1 MPRCLCYR
9 IFCCGLWPKTSRSY
23 SDDFFVLVPAVD
35 YSREEFAQTLA
46 VVGSVRG
53 RAPVVAD
60 EKHIACVEVGA
71 CMDISLYSST
81 PNFASKGTLQV
92 HTKYSFSVNLSKLES
107 GYIPGRLHGEA
118 GEAVE
123 AG

>member
-9 IFCCGLWPKTSRSY
+9 IFCCGLWPKTSRY
-23 SDDFFVLVPAVD
+23 NSDDFFVSVPALD

-46 VVGSVRG
+46 VVGNVRG
-53 RAPVVAD
+53 RAPVVVD

-81 PNFASKGTLQV
+81 PNFASKGTLKV
-92 HTKYSFSVNLSKLES
+92 RTYLCMF
-107 GYIPGRLHGEA
+107 LH
-118 GEAVE
+118 
-123 AG
+123 